1 MFHISKNL
9 KLLNAVMG
17 VGFDGEHLV
26 LCDNAH
32 GIFVYS
38 MADQKLV
45 VGKRVASKEAGKYH
59 IYSKAL
65 ACSDHEELLIPE
77 IESPLSKLYRV
88 VEDRITLSDT
98 FKWHKANVSCCVFSG
113 DSSFFATGGED
124 GRVYVLTTKDA
135 RFYAMC
141 PIQADYIACVAFDS
155 KNERL
160 AFGTYDCKLLV
171 YDLRTYEFV
180 LELRLPS
187 VVADLFFFCE
197 DSRLFYVSKDGEN
210 GIYDFAQG
218 ENHLSKS
225 YEDWLHR
232 AIPSK
237 NPNYAFIVGRG
248 DKLYIHNLTSNAC
261 FEAIALPEAGVSC
274 IKVVGEYLCVCFVS
288 GRIVF
293 IHLDYE
299 REHFLKLLESRD
311 FEEARSFAQEKNI
324 FLKLEED
331 YAQIRRENWKE
342 VLEDV
347 IKLFATNQIDNA
359 LNTASPYLEDPE
371 IDREFRMHFD
381 KKQAVAEFLKAIEK
395 GAYAKAYQMANEQKS
410 LRGLRAFEELERYF
424 DKILEASK
432 KMLEENYG
440 NQIYRVRKLL
450 EPFLQVPQKRERIEI
465 LFNHY
470 GQYSKMVGMIR
481 LRDYKGAHAIAQK
494 YPCLKVTKAYSKV
507 LGHYKDLLLAVQ
519 NEILNGA
526 SEEIKEQIALL
537 GEVDLFKDEV
547 ENLKNFYKM
556 QERIQGAFR
565 DRRFGEC
572 YSILEECPDL
582 LSSSCYLQIEESLLA
597 AFRNAT
603 ELAQMGKTQEVF
615 GVLSEFFVLEK
626 WRRRIDAIFQI
637 AYFYE
642 MKEARD
648 SAIDWRATLKSY
660 VEYFDKNS
668 ELEELCA
675 MRGLSS
681 VLGALGEVK
690 KMPLEYKKSILI
702 RGA

>member
-9 KLLNAVMG
+9 KLLNAAMG

-38 MADQKLV
+38 MTDHKLV
-45 VGKRVASKEAGKYH
+45 VGKRVASKEACRYH

-65 ACSDHEELLIPE
+65 ACSDHQQLLIPK
-77 IESPLSKLYRV
+77 IDSPLCRLYKI
-88 VEDRITLSDT
+88 VEHRITISDT
-98 FKWHKANVSCCVFSG
+98 FKWHKANVSCCVFSS

-124 GRVYVLTTKDA
+124 GRVYVFTTKDA

-160 AFGTYDCKLLV
+160 AFGTYNCKLLV
-171 YDLRTYEFV
+171 YDLRTYEFA
-180 LELRLPS
+180 LKFRLPS

-197 DSRLFYVSKDGEN
+197 DSKLFYVCKDGEN

-218 ENHLSKS
+218 ENHLNKS
-225 YEDWLHR
+225 YDDWLHR

-237 NPNYAFIVGRG
+237 NLNYAFIVGRG
-248 DKLYIHNLTSNAC
+248 DRLYIHSLKNNTC
-261 FEAIALPEAGVSC
+261 FEEIVLPEAGVSC
-274 IKVVGEYLCVCFVS
+274 IKVVDEYLCVCFVS

-293 IHLDYE
+293 IHQDYG

-311 FEEARSFAQEKNI
+311 FEEARRFAEETNI
-324 FLKLEED
+324 FLKLGED
-331 YAQIRRENWKE
+331 YARIRRENWKE

-347 IKLFATNQIDNA
+347 INLFATNQIDNA

-395 GAYAKAYQMANEQKS
+395 GAYAKAYQMANEQNG
-410 LRGLRAFEELERYF
+410 LRGLRAFEDLELYF
-424 DKILEASK
+424 EKILEACK

-450 EPFLQVPQKRERIEI
+450 EPFLQVPEKRERIVV

-470 GQYSKMVGMIR
+470 GQYSKMVAMIR
-481 LRDYKGAHAIAQK
+481 VRNYKGAYAIAQK
-494 YPCLKVTKAYSKV
+494 YPCLKVTKVYSKV

-526 SEEIKEQIALL
+526 SVQVKQQIALL

-556 QERIQGAFR
+556 QEWIQAAFR
-565 DRRFGEC
+565 DRRFQEC

-582 LSSSCYLQIEESLLA
+582 LSSSCYLQIEENLLGI
-597 AFRNAT
+597 FRNAT

-615 GVLSEFFVLEK
+615 RILSEFFALEK

-642 MKEARD
+642 MKEAD
-648 SAIDWRATLKSY
+648 DNVMDWHATLKSY
-660 VEYFDKNS
+660 VGYFDKNS
-668 ELEELCA
+668 ELEELCV
-675 MRGLSS
+675 MKGISG
-681 VLGALGEVK
+681 VLEAIGEVK